1 MPRMANSKQRR
12 NFKSR
17 AKAIELP
24 QIGQRTEECRY
35 TEAKLNEYGVKGCML
50 LGVTTNGAN
59 NRYAHAV
66 FMTTPQRWSYKVVQ
80 FSMRDPIQCDK
91 ILDKWGEEGWIFHAV
106 YSQGANM
113 MATACVLIK
122 PMGELELC
130 ETNERLEQRKAGL
143 EATIAERRRELESA
157 IRDLERAKSEY
168 DALDAGP
175 EQDVSTRQESLVESE
190 ASETSGGFGTENLIH
205 VQEGAPVGVG

>member
-1 MPRMANSKQRR
+1 MANSKQRR

-17 AKAIELP
+17 AKATGLP

-50 LGVTTNGAN
+50 MAITTNGAS
-59 NRYAHAV
+59 NRYAHAA
-66 FMTTPQRWSYKVVQ
+66 FMTTPQRWAYKVIQ
-80 FSMRDPIQCDK
+80 FSMRDPIQCEK
-91 ILDKWGEEGWIFHAV
+91 ILDKWGEDGWIIQNV
-106 YSQGANM
+106 YSQGA

-122 PMGELELC
+122 PMGELELS

-157 IRDLERAKSEY
+157 TRDLERAKSEY

-175 EQDVSTRQESLVESE
+175 EQDVSTRQESLGEPE

-205 VQEGAPVGVG
+205 VQEGAPVAVG